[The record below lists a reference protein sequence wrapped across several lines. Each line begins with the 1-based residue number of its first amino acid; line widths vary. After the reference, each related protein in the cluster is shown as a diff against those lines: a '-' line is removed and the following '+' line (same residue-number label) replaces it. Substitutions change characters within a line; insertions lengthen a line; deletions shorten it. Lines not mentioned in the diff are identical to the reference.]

1 MNAQVDDIDGFIISY
16 IMPDGSHVQAYHLPK
31 DSIPEV
37 ITDGIMFANNIPLSN
52 RIGDEV
58 QVLVAIIVNRAL
70 DPSSSAFTTTQ
81 CGAAL
86 PVNSINTLAG
96 N

>member
-52 RIGDEV
+52 RTGDEV
-58 QVLVAIIVNRAL
+58 QVLVATIVSRVINP
-70 DPSSSAFTTTQ
+70 PSSTFTTTQ
-81 CGAAL
+81 CGATL
-86 PVNSINTLAG
+86 NSTNILAG